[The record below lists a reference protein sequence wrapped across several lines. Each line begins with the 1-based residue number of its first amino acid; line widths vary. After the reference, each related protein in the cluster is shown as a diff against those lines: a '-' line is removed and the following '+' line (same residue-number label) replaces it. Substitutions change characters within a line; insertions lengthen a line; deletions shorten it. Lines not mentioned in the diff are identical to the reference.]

1 MSADPLDAA
10 IDEIMNESAPVATG
24 DTTQVNIKK
33 EKKKRSPA
41 ASNEAFEMFKSPDD
55 TIEDKQKRT
64 MSSLSH
70 ALSAFADAQ
79 KGDLVRYELLTSKN
93 MDYVLVRGLKA
104 PNSVHVK
111 LFKKLRGDA
120 SKAIEVDE
128 EKKSD
133 DKSFIVLRR
142 KKAKSTSIKKN
153 KPLGVKKEKKSSASA
168 EKQAKKQPS
177 KKPKSGEEVVK
188 RLEASMTKLAQK
200 AKGTGVVA

>member
-1 MSADPLDAA
+1 MAADPLDAA
-10 IDEIMNESAPVATG
+10 IDEIMNESAQPVTSE
-24 DTTQVNIKK
+24 TTPVTIKK

-41 ASNEAFEMFKSPDD
+41 AANEAFEMFKSPDD

-79 KGDLVRYELLTSKN
+79 KGDLVRYELLTSKT
-93 MDYVLVRGLKA
+93 MDYVLVRGLKS
-104 PNSVHVK
+104 PNGAHVK
-111 LFKKLRGDA
+111 LFKRLRGDP
-120 SKAIEVDE
+120 SKPITVDD

-142 KKAKSTSIKKN
+142 KKASIKKT
-153 KPLGVKKEKKSSASA
+153 KPLGVKKDKKKPAEEKTAKSP
-168 EKQAKKQPS
+168 KKQPS
-177 KKPKSGEEVVK
+177 KKAKSGEEVVK